1 MTLTLEWR
9 LHVARLKRDE
19 IEAKIEALLEK
30 IGALPDRDKSAGALW
45 EEFQALEA
53 RSEEQEKEI
62 FAVLREIREQGGV
75 KKPE

>member
-19 IEAKIEALLEK
+19 IEARIEALLEK
-30 IGALPDRDKSAGALW
+30 IGALPDQDESAGTLW
-45 EEFQALEA
+45 REFQALEA
-53 RSEEQEKEI
+53 KSEEQEKEI

>member
-30 IGALPDRDKSAGALW
+30 IGALPDQDKETGALW
-45 EEFQALEA
+45 SEFQALEA
-53 RSEEQEKEI
+53 KSEEQEKEI

-75 KKPE
+75 KKTE